1 MTSSFQTIVGTERDK
16 IPNISA
22 TNYSET
28 EPDLTDSVNA
38 QIDANIQDT
47 KEFYDQ
53 MANIQQLIAETP
65 MKNLESLAQF
75 SSSASQAMEV
85 YRKKQ
90 EAQTLVNESMSF
102 LDNNALDQIRTA
114 EGKFNLENAKF
125 DNELLKD

>member
-75 SSSASQAMEV
+75 SRSATEAMGV

-90 EAQTLVNESMSF
+90 EAQALVNESMAF

-114 EGKFNLENAKF
+114 EGKFN
-125 DNELLKD
+125 

>member
-47 KEFYDQ
+47 KELS
-53 MANIQQLIAETP
+53 LIH
-65 MKNLESLAQF
+65 
-75 SSSASQAMEV
+75 
-85 YRKKQ
+85 
-90 EAQTLVNESMSF
+90 
-102 LDNNALDQIRTA
+102 I
-114 EGKFNLENAKF
+114 
-125 DNELLKD
+125 